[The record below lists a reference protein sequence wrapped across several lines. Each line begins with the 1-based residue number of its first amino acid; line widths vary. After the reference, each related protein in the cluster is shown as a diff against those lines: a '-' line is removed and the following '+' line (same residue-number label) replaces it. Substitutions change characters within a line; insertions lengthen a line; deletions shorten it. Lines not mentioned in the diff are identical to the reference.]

1 MAYRLDC
8 GGAYGIAAVVVVDTP
23 PWDLV
28 LDTILVVVVVD
39 ILAVAWVNMCYYW
52 SGDIVVVN
60 SRTNSV
66 LRVAMIVV
74 VVVVVDL
81 VRNYFDGMV
90 LVLVVVE
97 DNKMMDSSYFQYDY
111 NLG

>member
-1 MAYRLDC
+1 MDC
-8 GGAYGIAAVVVVDTP
+8 GGAYGIAAVVVVVDTP
-23 PWDLV
+23 PWDLE
-28 LDTILVVVVVD
+28 LDTILVVVVVVVD
-39 ILAVAWVNMCYYW
+39 ILAVAWVDMCYYW
-52 SGDIVVVN
+52 SRDIVVVN

>member
-1 MAYRLDC
+1 M
-8 GGAYGIAAVVVVDTP
+8 
-23 PWDLV
+23 V
-28 LDTILVVVVVD
+28 LDTILVVVVVVVVD
-39 ILAVAWVNMCYYW
+39 ILAVAWVDMCYYW
-52 SGDIVVVN
+52 SRDIVVVN

-66 LRVAMIVV
+66 LRVAMI

>member
-1 MAYRLDC
+1 MDC
-8 GGAYGIAAVVVVDTP
+8 GGAYGIAAVVVVVDTP
-23 PWDLV
+23 PWDLE
-28 LDTILVVVVVD
+28 LDTILVVVVVVVD
-39 ILAVAWVNMCYYW
+39 ILAVAWVDMCYYW
-52 SGDIVVVN
+52 SEDIVVVN

-66 LRVAMIVV
+66 LRVAMI

-97 DNKMMDSSYFQYDY
+97 DNKMMDSSYFQCGY

>member
-1 MAYRLDC
+1 M
-8 GGAYGIAAVVVVDTP
+8 
-23 PWDLV
+23 V
-28 LDTILVVVVVD
+28 LDTILVVVVVVVVD
-39 ILAVAWVNMCYYW
+39 ILAVAWVDMCYYW
-52 SGDIVVVN
+52 SEDIVVVN

-66 LRVAMIVV
+66 LRVAMI

>member
-1 MAYRLDC
+1 MVYRLDC

-74 VVVVVDL
+74 VVVVDL

-97 DNKMMDSSYFQYDY
+97 DDKMMDSSYFRYDY

>member
-1 MAYRLDC
+1 MVYRLDC

-39 ILAVAWVNMCYYW
+39 ILAVVWVDMCYYW

-74 VVVVVDL
+74 VVVDL

-90 LVLVVVE
+90 LVVVVVE
-97 DNKMMDSSYFQYDY
+97 DDKMMDSSYFPYDY
-111 NLG
+111 NLC